1 MTIARIMEGRSGEII
16 SAESGEKLR
25 AVVARLAE
33 HRIGAVPV
41 MDGERVIG
49 IFSERDLVY
58 CIAAKGD
65 SAFDLPV
72 DEAMT
77 APAVTAT
84 SDTGVLAALSL
95 MTKRRIRHLP
105 IVEDGVRCAAS
116 SRSATSSNIASTRS
130 RPRPRACAS
139 ISRRC
144 KRRAAAVQAV
154 RPRNVA
160 IASTRAGR
168 S

>member
-16 SAESGEKLR
+16 SADSGETVR

-41 MDGERVIG
+41 MDGKTVIG
-49 IFSERDLVY
+49 VFSERDLVY
-58 CIAAKGD
+58 CIAAMGD
-65 SAFDLPV
+65 AAFDLPV

-84 SDTGVLAALSL
+84 SDTGALAALSL

-105 IVEDGVRCAAS
+105 IVEHGTMRGF
-116 SRSATSSNIASTRS
+116 I
-130 RPRPRACAS
+130 S
-139 ISRRC
+139 IGDLVKYRIDKIEAEAEGMRQYI
-144 KRRAAAVQAV
+144 QAV
-154 RPRNVA
+154 
-160 IASTRAGR
+160 
-168 S
+168 

>member
-16 SAESGEKLR
+16 SADSGETVR

-41 MDGERVIG
+41 MDGKTVIG
-49 IFSERDLVY
+49 VFSERDLVY

-65 SAFDLPV
+65 AAFDLPV

-84 SDTGVLAALSL
+84 SDTGALAALSL

-105 IVEDGVRCAAS
+105 IVEHGTMRGF
-116 SRSATSSNIASTRS
+116 I
-130 RPRPRACAS
+130 S
-139 ISRRC
+139 IGDLVKYRIDKIEAEAEGMRQYI
-144 KRRAAAVQAV
+144 QAV
-154 RPRNVA
+154 
-160 IASTRAGR
+160 
-168 S
+168 

>member
-65 SAFDLPV
+65 AAFDLPV

-105 IVEDGVRCAAS
+105 IVEDGVLRGFV
-116 SRSATSSNIASTRS
+116 
-130 RPRPRACAS
+130 S
-139 ISRRC
+139 IGDLVKYRIDKIEAEAEGMRQYI
-144 KRRAAAVQAV
+144 QAV
-154 RPRNVA
+154 
-160 IASTRAGR
+160 
-168 S
+168 

>member
-1 MTIARIMEGRSGEII
+1 MTIARIMEGRSGDII
-16 SAESGEKLR
+16 KATSGEGVR

-41 MDGERVIG
+41 MDGGAVIG

-65 SAFDLPV
+65 AAFDLSV

-77 APAVTAT
+77 APAVSAT
-84 SDTGVLAALSL
+84 SDTGALAALSL

-105 IVEDGVRCAAS
+105 IVEQGEL
-116 SRSATSSNIASTRS
+116 
-130 RPRPRACAS
+130 RAFIS
-139 ISRRC
+139 IGDLVKYRIDKIEAEAEGMRQYIQM
-144 KRRAAAVQAV
+144 A
-154 RPRNVA
+154 
-160 IASTRAGR
+160 
-168 S
+168 